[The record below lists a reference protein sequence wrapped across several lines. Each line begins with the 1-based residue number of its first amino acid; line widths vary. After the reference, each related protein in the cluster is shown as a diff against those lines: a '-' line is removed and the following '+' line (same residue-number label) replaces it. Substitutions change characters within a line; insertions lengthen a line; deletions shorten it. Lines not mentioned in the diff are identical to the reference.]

1 MKKNIFFHEKNS
13 IPTLFRQYPTCRTLF
28 LNILQELSVIKLKCF
43 ICQPQNLSF
52 AQAGMEM

>member
-13 IPTLFRQYPTCRTLF
+13 NPTCRALF

-43 ICQPQNLSF
+43 ICQPQYLSF